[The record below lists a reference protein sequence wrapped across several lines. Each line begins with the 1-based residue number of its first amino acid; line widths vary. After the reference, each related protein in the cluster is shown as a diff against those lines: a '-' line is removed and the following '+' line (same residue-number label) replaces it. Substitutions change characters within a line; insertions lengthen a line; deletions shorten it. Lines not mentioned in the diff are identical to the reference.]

1 MLVDRR
7 RADSAAE
14 LLRQCGLAANSSICG
29 SARRKLYAPSF
40 TRLLGFG
47 TRLPGPET
55 IELKRA

>member
-7 RADSAAE
+7 RADSDAE

-40 TRLLGFG
+40 LRDFGFG
-47 TRLPGPET
+47 MRLRCPET
-55 IELKRA
+55 IQLKRA